1 MRATEKRYS
10 NTSTPSSK
18 ATDLDGLIYGYKLCA
33 RSEGKSPKTIL
44 ITITALRSL
53 LRFLRSNRH
62 SINVCEI
69 NTDRLR
75 EYVLYLQQVKKFA
88 HHPFTKPQDKGLSGQ
103 SVNCYLR
110 AIRAFWSWL
119 VNEELVSSNP
129 FSRIKIPKPPKKV
142 IPTFSEPQIQALLS
156 TIRVSNPIGFSRDHI
171 ILLTLLDTGMRA
183 GELIS
188 ITLKD
193 LNLDEGIIKLY
204 GKGSKERTIPVGSRV
219 QRVIWKYLQCY
230 RREPFNPLCNTLF
243 LSKSGE
249 PLTVNGLETIVEK
262 NGRMLKI
269 SRG

>member
-119 VNEELVSSNP
+119 VKLIRKAKQRP
-129 FSRIKIPKPPKKV
+129 
-142 IPTFSEPQIQALLS
+142 
-156 TIRVSNPIGFSRDHI
+156 TIRRSTKAPP
-171 ILLTLLDTGMRA
+171 A
-183 GELIS
+183 
-188 ITLKD
+188 
-193 LNLDEGIIKLY
+193 
-204 GKGSKERTIPVGSRV
+204 SKERRLENKRHG
-219 QRVIWKYLQCY
+219 
-230 RREPFNPLCNTLF
+230 
-243 LSKSGE
+243 GE
-249 PLTVNGLETIVEK
+249 TKRLRKPIQPDNE
-262 NGRMLKI
+262 
-269 SRG
+269 